1 MKTKRVTFLF
11 ALFCMISSY
20 AIGQSIT
27 GVVKDAKTG
36 DPVPGANVGDSHY
49 Q

>member
-20 AIGQSIT
+20 AIGQGIT
-27 GVVKDAKTG
+27 GEVKDAKTG
-36 DPVPGANVGDSHY
+36 EPVPGANVGNLHY